1 MIQDLNTKTYKFKSL
16 GTKITY
22 PLAISLLLFSLIS
35 GWATYSHIYQT
46 ELDQMSS
53 FEVQIIN
60 VIKAQ
65 LAVGTYAENE
75 VIVKEV
81 LNGLLET
88 PYITWAEVTNN
99 KNFQITQGTSDS
111 TKILN
116 IYSIYSPV
124 NTQEI
129 IGKLTLAIDFK
140 SVTQKA
146 TVYAMS
152 IAAILVLQT
161 LFVAMI
167 LFVFV
172 RKIMGRPLNQLS
184 KQISEIESGS
194 AERLTVDS
202 IHQNDEIGVLCHSA
216 NQFLA
221 TAEQAINK
229 ANQLARTDALTGLNN
244 RRAFFEASE
253 NILHQAKRYHWPYTV
268 IMLDI
273 DHFKKINDVYGH
285 ENGDKALIA
294 AAESLLEICRDA
306 DIVARIGGEEFAIL
320 LPETDISNAEKMA
333 QRINEMFTKI
343 EVPIDNEIIKF
354 TVSLGVAA
362 GQLEYKTIS
371 VALKHADQAL
381 YKAKENGRNCVEIY
395 SNLD

>member
-1 MIQDLNTKTYKFKSL
+1 
-16 GTKITY
+16 
-22 PLAISLLLFSLIS
+22 
-35 GWATYSHIYQT
+35 
-46 ELDQMSS
+46 
-53 FEVQIIN
+53 
-60 VIKAQ
+60 
-65 LAVGTYAENE
+65 
-75 VIVKEV
+75 
-81 LNGLLET
+81 
-88 PYITWAEVTNN
+88 VTNN

-140 SVTQKA
+140 SVTKKA

-320 LPETDISNAEKMA
+320 LPETDITNAEKMA